1 MQIMK
6 MLVRQKFDKLVMN
19 IELKYFLTYYNTSVN
34 FYREIKIKQ

>member
-19 IELKYFLTYYNTSVN
+19 IELKYFLTYYRLVINKYT
-34 FYREIKIKQ
+34 